1 MLFLN
6 AKHEEYIFQRLSFLF
21 LKVRVIMICFEVDA
35 NLNGI
40 VLWRVKFNYDVYH
53 NGQVSE
59 ERLLFTSFTLSVKR
73 YFANINCK

>member
-1 MLFLN
+1 
-6 AKHEEYIFQRLSFLF
+6 
-21 LKVRVIMICFEVDA
+21 MICFEVDA

-73 YFANINCK
+73 YFANINFKWISIDFLEHNIVHDTTVI

>member
-1 MLFLN
+1 
-6 AKHEEYIFQRLSFLF
+6 
-21 LKVRVIMICFEVDA
+21 MICFEVDA

-40 VLWRVKFNYDVYH
+40 VLWRVKYNYDVYH

-73 YFANINCK
+73 YFTNINCKWISNNFLERNIVYDTTVI

>member
-1 MLFLN
+1 
-6 AKHEEYIFQRLSFLF
+6 
-21 LKVRVIMICFEVDA
+21 MICFEVDA

-73 YFANINCK
+73 YFANINFK

>member
-1 MLFLN
+1 
-6 AKHEEYIFQRLSFLF
+6 
-21 LKVRVIMICFEVDA
+21 MICFEVDA

-40 VLWRVKFNYDVYH
+40 VLWRVKYNYDVYH

-73 YFANINCK
+73 YFTNINCKWISNDFLERNIVYDTTVI

>member
-1 MLFLN
+1 
-6 AKHEEYIFQRLSFLF
+6 
-21 LKVRVIMICFEVDA
+21 MICFEVDA

-59 ERLLFTSFTLSVKR
+59 QRLLFTSFTLSAKR
-73 YFANINCK
+73 YFTNINCKWISNDFLERNIVYDTTVI